1 MPTFFNE
8 LPTDGLQAL
17 FADQNVAEFLAT
29 GGHSLS
35 MGMIDLTPQRAEIVR
50 DLEGRGVPV
59 TAWLLLDRREGYWFN
74 ADNFAAAARRL
85 RETLRW
91 AEDEGLSLQRIG
103 LDIESPRDEVA
114 DLPRSPGRTAWNLLL
129 HRRQSARV
137 VESEANYRRLIDE
150 IHASGRSVET
160 YQVPF
165 VVDERRAGSTLLR
178 RTFGLLD
185 LPADIEVLMAYET
198 YLGESL
204 AASYFGQAGGIG
216 IGVTGGGVN
225 AGDEREERRLL
236 RLEPLLRQ
244 CRAVHRAG
252 SQVYVFSLEGC
263 VWNGMLA
270 TLADFDFTGVDG
282 SAMPS
287 TAGGNAFRRF
297 LRLVLKSEN
306 LVDALVPRRS
316 RSSR

>member
-1 MPTFFNE
+1 MLTFFNE
-8 LPTDGLQAL
+8 LPTGALQDL
-17 FADQNVAEFLAT
+17 FADGHVAEFLAS
-29 GGHSLS
+29 GGHALS
-35 MGMIDLTPQRAEIVR
+35 MGMVDLTPERAGIVR
-50 DLEGRGVPV
+50 DLEGRDIPV
-59 TAWLLLDRREGYWFN
+59 TAWLLLDRRDGYWFN
-74 ADNFAAAARRL
+74 ADNFAAAAQRL

-91 AEDEGLSLQRIG
+91 ARDEGLSLHRVG

-114 DLPRSPGRTAWNLLL
+114 DLSRSPGRTAWRLLL
-129 HRRQSARV
+129 HRREAARV
-137 VESEANYRRLIDE
+137 VESEENYRRLIDE
-150 IHASGRSVET
+150 IHDSGRSVET

-165 VVDERRAGSTLLR
+165 VVDERLAGSTLLR

-185 LPADIEVLMAYET
+185 LPADVEVLMAYET

-216 IGVTGGGVN
+216 VGVTGGGVN

-244 CRAVHRAG
+244 CRAAHRAG
-252 SQVYVFSLEGC
+252 SRVYVFSLEGC

-270 TLADFDFTGVDG
+270 ALSDFDFTSDDD

-287 TAGGNAFRRF
+287 TTGGNAFRRI
-297 LRLVLKSEN
+297 LRLVMRSET
-306 LVDALVPRRS
+306 LVDALVPRRA
-316 RSSR
+316 RS